1 MTDEDKVASM
11 DIHKKVLMVV
21 VGSREGGRDS
31 LAGGAGAS
39 ALRDRNERTTP
50 LIGLAA
56 GTGGEGSGHGVHR
69 RVLEAGLDG
78 AGTIHVFT
86 LGASFSNRAPKGR
99 KNDFRDAERLRRRS
113 GDPHDPN

>member
-1 MTDEDKVASM
+1 MADEDKVASI
-11 DIHKKVLMVV
+11 DIHKKVLMVM

-50 LIGLAA
+50 LMGLAA

-86 LGASFSNRAPKGR
+86 LGASLLQPCSQGAE
-99 KNDFRDAERLRRRS
+99 ERL
-113 GDPHDPN
+113 P